1 MKNIENL
8 KKATF
13 LSFLIIFFSGEHV
26 ISINLIAILITFLDF
41 FSIGIHTFG
50 MDSVISFFLSGLS
63 ILSLI
68 FVFNKSKLLSI
79 VSILVQYIWLIYC
92 FNQYI
97 LFSIYYL
104 ISLSLFVILSL
115 ALIYVQLK
123 KHKSVN

>member
-13 LSFLIIFFSGEHV
+13 LSFLIIFFPGEHV
-26 ISINLIAILITFLDF
+26 ILINLIAILITFLDF

-50 MDSVISFFLSGLS
+50 MDSVISLFLSGLT

-79 VSILVQYIWLIYC
+79 VSIFVQYIWLIYC